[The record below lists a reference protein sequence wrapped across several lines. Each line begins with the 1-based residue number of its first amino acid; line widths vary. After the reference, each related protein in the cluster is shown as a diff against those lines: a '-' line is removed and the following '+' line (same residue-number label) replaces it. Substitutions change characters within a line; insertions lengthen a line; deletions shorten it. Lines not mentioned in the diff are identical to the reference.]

1 MADLPTVSA
10 LADAAI
16 LRGDDGWLTPPL
28 QPVVAPA
35 TTTMGRVR
43 TVQLMAA
50 DTGPGMTAAFELLS
64 SDLTDQVIVWT
75 GVADL
80 PCATWGEIL
89 SRAAHGRGARA
100 VLVDGAVR
108 DVDDMRSI
116 GLPVYARGTAVVGP
130 NGTVHATG
138 VDVPVKVGGVVITPG
153 DTVVVDS
160 SGCMR
165 LVAERADD
173 LLVAGSAYAA
183 GETALVSALIAGET
197 LDTAYLHKK
206 RAVDALRR

>member
-1 MADLPTVSA
+1 MADLPPVSA
-10 LADAAI
+10 LADVAI
-16 LRGDDGWLTPPL
+16 LRGGDGWLTPPL
-28 QPVVAPA
+28 QPVVVPGTA
-35 TTTMGRVR
+35 TMGRVR
-43 TVQLMAA
+43 TVQLAAA
-50 DTGPGMTAAFELLS
+50 DTGPGMTAAFALLS
-64 SDLTDQVIVWT
+64 GDLTDQIVVWA

-89 SRAAHGRGARA
+89 SRAAFGQGARA

-116 GLPVYARGTAVVGP
+116 GLAVYARGTAVVGP
-130 NGTVHATG
+130 HGTVHAVG
-138 VDVPVKVGGVVITPG
+138 VDVPVEVGGVVITPG

-160 SGCMR
+160 SGCIR
-165 LVAERADD
+165 LTAESAHELLAD
-173 LLVAGSAYAA
+173 AGVYAA
-183 GETALVSALIAGET
+183 GEAGLLSALTAGET